1 MAKKFYVDNMTVQDI
16 LNIDPR
22 KIGKMNERE
31 LSRALRTASLAANK
45 RIRRLQEYAKKN
57 TASQVALDALRWVT
71 QDGERKKPF
80 GVQSVDKRFGEEKRM
95 RAMRAQLRDIRQ
107 FMKMQSSTITGAKE
121 LRRTRE
127 KALFGKTA
135 EQAGRGK
142 SKKVKAKIQAH
153 YNAMYNKVWEYYYK
167 YMELAGMDPHSVWS
181 GSDEIIAMIGHGI
194 AEGKSEE
201 EIITNSL
208 KTMKE
213 QYETNME
220 EYNETFGDNWNDF
233 GSFDGNI

>member
-1 MAKKFYVDNMTVQDI
+1 
-16 LNIDPR
+16 
-22 KIGKMNERE
+22 
-31 LSRALRTASLAANK
+31 
-45 RIRRLQEYAKKN
+45 
-57 TASQVALDALRWVT
+57 
-71 QDGERKKPF
+71 
-80 GVQSVDKRFGEEKRM
+80 
-95 RAMRAQLRDIRQ
+95 MRAQLRDIRQ

-121 LRRTRE
+121 LRRTRA
-127 KALFGKTA
+127 KTLFGKTA

-153 YNAMYNKVWEYYYK
+153 YNAMYTKVWEYYYK

-181 GSDEIIAMIGHGI
+181 GSDEILAMIGHGI

-201 EIITNSL
+201 EVITDSL

-220 EYNETFGDNWNDF
+220 EYNEIFGDNWNDF
-233 GSFDGNI
+233 GDFEGNI